1 MNNDNYYLIIGSTF
15 LKEDFDYAEKKYYK
29 KNVMISNAIF
39 EHKLLKDLK
48 ESKVKSFLY
57 PLPLLAVIRLL
68 LNAFL
73 LKDFIAMRLFKALI
87 IVVYMDLLTILKEQL
102 LFVDL
107 KKYLKRYLKMHISI
121 SLLLKFINH
130 I

>member
-39 EHKLLKDLK
+39 EHKLLKGFEGVEGK
-48 ESKVKSFLY
+48 VIFISTPIVGRYPFTSK
-57 PLPLLAVIRLL
+57 
-68 LNAFL
+68 
-73 LKDFIAMRLFKALI
+73 RLFVKGFHSDETIQSVNYCCLYGFINYFKRKAI
-87 IVVYMDLLTILKEQL
+87 IRR
-102 LFVDL
+102 L